1 MKVVLL
7 LALVGAAFSIPLK
20 SKFQKLVVKVCLI
33 KCNMYRKFLVNFIS
47 NIAVL
52 LEQNVFMCTKKNS
65 KKSKNKNINIKIML
79 TIFV

>member
-52 LEQNVFMCTKKNS
+52 LEQNVFMCTKKTV
-65 KKSKNKNINIKIML
+65 KNQKIR
-79 TIFV
+79 I